1 MFRVL
6 DTDGN
11 GSISREEFIAGFDLY
26 QKEEARLA
34 AHARVAKVARLAKEA
49 RALEKPLVKTAEQ
62 LTAEAELAELRRLT
76 PEQEAAAAKAAQRI
90 GEVAAVAEAAPEEE
104 RADAGLWAAWG
115 GGTIEPLLEHTP
127 LIDLEYLVALA
138 EGDGV
143 MPCGRQ
149 NVPPAAVITK
159 RNLWRLKLWGKA
171 TDKSSLGVLV
181 LSYPW
186 LDWFHPD
193 RLGAQL
199 RRLLPFLK
207 AMLASAK
214 RDSPH
219 CTVGVMI
226 DFLCLPQKP
235 FATEEDGARFKV
247 SLKAIN
253 AWYFHRFTYTLLV
266 TNPPPEGADYSNT
279 RLHRDRGWCFFEQAA
294 SMVVK
299 MSWCLLDFGAYEGAT
314 EFGDLVNDGPGT
326 CLGQMKAGRKPPI
339 APDAFGERMRA
350 RVASGELTF
359 TANAD
364 MGFVIGQYE
373 AGFVAA
379 INRVAAESNYDM
391 RRLIFQNLGWGDAE
405 AAELRLAL
413 RYAAA
418 KCAFPEGAVAVAL
431 WDNPISEEALATLPP
446 REGGDF
452 TGERAVWEGKFNL
465 YDVYGSVFST
475 VCADMAQPILA
486 REVGTWVV
494 PTQIAHAES
503 EKTGG
508 TT

>member
-1 MFRVL
+1 MALLGLGQEHETVSDLFRVH

-34 AHARVAKVARLAKEA
+34 AEARVAKVARLAEEA
-49 RALEKPLVKTAEQ
+49 RALEKPLVKTPEQ
-62 LTAEAELAELRRLT
+62 LATEAELAELRRLT
-76 PEQEAAAAKAAQRI
+76 PEQEAAAAKAAQHI
-90 GEVAAVAEAAPEEE
+90 EEVAAAAEAAPKKE
-104 RADAGLWAAWG
+104 RAAAKDGIEREYWALLG
-115 GGTIEPLLEHTP
+115 GGAIEPLLEHTP

-138 EGDGV
+138 EGGGV

-149 NVPPAAVITK
+149 NVPPAAFITE
-159 RNLWRLKLWGKA
+159 RNLWRLKLWGKYNLKA
-171 TDKSSLGVLV
+171 SLGVLV

-207 AMLASAK
+207 AMLAEAK

-253 AWYFHRFTYTLLV
+253 AWYFHQSTYTLLV

-299 MSWCLLDFGAYEGAT
+299 DRNCLLDFGAYEGAT
-314 EFGDLVNDGPGT
+314 EFGDKNAEPGT
-326 CLGQMKAGRKPPI
+326 CIGQMRAGRKPPI

-373 AGFVAA
+373 EGFVAA
-379 INRVAAESNYDM
+379 INRVAAEPEGTRY
-391 RRLIFQNLGWGDAE
+391 LVFQQLGWGDAE

-413 RYAAA
+413 QYAAA
-418 KCAFPEGAVAVAL
+418 KCAFPEGGVRVYVTSG
-431 WDNPISEEALATLPP
+431 NSISEEAMAKLPP

-452 TGERAVWEGKFNL
+452 TGERAVWEGKF
-465 YDVYGSVFST
+465 YI
-475 VCADMAQPILA
+475 Q
-486 REVGTWVV
+486 
-494 PTQIAHAES
+494 
-503 EKTGG
+503 
-508 TT
+508 